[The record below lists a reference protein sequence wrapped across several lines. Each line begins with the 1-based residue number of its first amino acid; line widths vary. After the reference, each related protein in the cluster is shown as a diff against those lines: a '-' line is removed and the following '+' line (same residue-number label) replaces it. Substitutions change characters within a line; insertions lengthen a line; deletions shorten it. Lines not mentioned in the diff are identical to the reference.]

1 MAEIVNKNYL
11 DLTGLT
17 TYDTEIK
24 KKIAAD
30 DASTLASAKSYAD
43 GLGVNYDPAGTAQT
57 KVDALANGAVKTNS
71 TEISTL
77 KTNVG
82 NVGDLSTTAKD
93 LVGAVEEVK
102 RSVSSGGTAAVVTID
117 TSTTSEGA
125 VKSYTIKQGS
135 NTVGTIDIPKDMVVE
150 SGEVVKDP
158 AGQAKGT
165 YIKLVLANVTDPLY
179 INVGTLVD
187 IYKAKASATQ
197 VQVAIDSATREISAT
212 IIAGSI
218 GATEL
223 GTNSVVTAKI
233 ADANVTKTKLAADV
247 QASLG
252 KADAAASQESLDAE
266 IERARGAEVK
276 ALTDAKAYTDTK
288 KTTVITGTANGT
300 VKVDGTDVPVKGLG
314 TAAYT
319 ASSAYDAAGTA
330 ASAVSTLERGQV
342 TTNKNNI
349 AALTTKVESLE
360 SNVIGSIAEQE
371 IKALFA

>member
-1 MAEIVNKNYL
+1 MAENKKYL
-11 DLTGLT
+11 DLAGLT
-17 TYDTEIK
+17 IYNTEIK
-24 KKIAAD
+24 KEIASGD
-30 DASTLASAKSYAD
+30 TTTLESAKSYAD

-57 KVDALANGAVKTNS
+57 KVDALANGAVKSNT
-71 TEISTL
+71 TEIGTL

-82 NVGDLSTTAKD
+82 NVESLSTTAKD

-125 VKSYTIKQGS
+125 VKSYTIKQGK

-158 AGQAKGT
+158 DGQPKGT
-165 YIKLVLANVTDPLY
+165 YIKLVLANVVEPLY

-197 VQVAIDSATREISAT
+197 VQIAIDSANREISAT
-212 IIAGSI
+212 LVAGSVT
-218 GATEL
+218 AAEL
-223 GTNSVVTAKI
+223 GANAVITAKI
-233 ADANVTKTKLAADV
+233 ADANVTKVKLAADV
-247 QASLG
+247 QTSLA
-252 KADAAASQESLDAE
+252 KADAAAPQASLDAE
-266 IERARGAEVK
+266 VTRAKEAEAK
-276 ALTDAKAYTDTK
+276 ALTDAKAYADSK
-288 KTTVITGTANGT
+288 KTTVITGTTNGT

-319 ASSAYDAAGTA
+319 ASTAYDAAGTA
-330 ASAVSTLERGQV
+330 TSAVSTLEKGQV

-349 AALTTKVESLE
+349 AGLTTRVTNLE
-360 SNVIGSIAEQE
+360 AGVATSITEDE